1 MKYEVTV
8 GTLFIAGQK
17 YRRGDVVE
25 LSEETAVQF
34 GVRVQPVVEKKPEPK
49 PNPGVARK
57 TRSRKAAVA
66 QGVSDENS

>member
-1 MKYEVTV
+1 MKYVVVV

-25 LSEETAVQF
+25 LSEEAASQY
-34 GVRVQPVVEKKPEPK
+34 GVRLDPIIEKAPEP
-49 PNPGVARK
+49 VRK

-66 QGVSDENS
+66 QGVDDENS